1 MIAPRTSREKLP
13 PRVTVQ
19 AEGDYEAVGD
29 VIDANDCTMVAL
41 DKWLKLS
48 NFEHLRV
55 KVSLNYNRPFLVI
68 EPVWEA
74 ILRIG

>member
-1 MIAPRTSREKLP
+1 MAPRTSREKLP

-19 AEGDYEAVGD
+19 AEGDHEAVDD
-29 VIDANDCTMVAL
+29 VIDADVCTMVAL
-41 DKWLKLS
+41 DKSLKLN

-68 EPVWEA
+68 EPVVV
-74 ILRIG
+74 